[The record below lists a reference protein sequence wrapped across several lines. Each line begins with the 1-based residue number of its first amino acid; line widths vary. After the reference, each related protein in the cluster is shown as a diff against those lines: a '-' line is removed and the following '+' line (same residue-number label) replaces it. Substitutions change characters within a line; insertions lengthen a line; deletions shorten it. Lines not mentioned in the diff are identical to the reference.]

1 MGIAM
6 ICGNSILSHKQTTGY
21 NKIYE
26 NLFNERGVI
35 TSALLDINPNLRLLS
50 FDDGIDAYSL
60 GVPVMSGLGFTLDKA
75 AFDSKKKG
83 ELLKVAYDRGFKWIT
98 SLIYMPPFDAQV
110 GDDVSKYLVSAFW
123 MNAQEAK
130 NYRFTL
136 VYRDPITNFKVISFE
151 PVQ

>member
-1 MGIAM
+1 M
-6 ICGNSILSHKQTTGY
+6 ICGNSILSQKHTTGY

-26 NLFNERGVI
+26 NLFNERKVI
-35 TSALLDINPNLRLLS
+35 TSALTNINPNLRLLS

-83 ELLKVAYDRGFKWIT
+83 ELLQVAYDRGFKWIT

-110 GDDVSKYLVSAFW
+110 GDDVSKYLLSAFW